1 MEYTDIYTPRDLRQ
15 NPYTDREDRFCY
27 VTLPGTGSNT
37 AQTAASAANQQLTAN
52 LNARSLILRSS
63 VFMRQQIYSNAVT
76 PANTNIL
83 NIPVTPVGLITGFL
97 IKVQGTIHN
106 GDATATINRT
116 QLGASNLLSQIV
128 FTDLTNTVRVQTT
141 GWHMGLLNS
150 AKQPLVFGGAY
161 APNVPVNYG
170 NNWTVQSAP
179 ASVAAGADAAVQFYY
194 YLPLA
199 YAPND
204 LTGSMFA
211 QVVNAQ
217 ASIQVTINPTPVTA
231 VGQDA
236 TLAVYSGSATAGW
249 KAGTTVTVTVW
260 QFYYDQLPR
269 IAAGQP
275 LDPQYGPYIMPKID
289 LSNIYELKNVAMGGI
304 VQGQDFGIPYANF
317 RTFLSTA
324 VIFDNAGTLNVG
336 SDINYW
342 ALRASNTTSIFQYGP
357 NEPALFAR
365 SIFLADPPNGVYWF
379 DNRNSPIQTQN
390 FGNIQ
395 LFLNASQVNTN
406 SGLLIGFENFANIS
420 QVQFASSLPTAA

>member
-1 MEYTDIYTPRDLRQ
+1 MDRDLRT
-15 NPYTDREDRFCY
+15 NPYSWRFEEGQYCS

-37 AQTAASAANQQLTAN
+37 AQTAQSAAQQQLAAN
-52 LNARSLILRSS
+52 LNARSLILRTS
-63 VFMRQQIYSNAVT
+63 VFMRQQIYSNAVQ

-97 IKVQGTIHN
+97 IKVSGTIHN
-106 GDATATINRT
+106 GDATNAVTRT

-141 GWHMGLLNS
+141 GWHLGLLNS

-170 NNWTVQSAP
+170 NNWTVQSAGQ
-179 ASVAAGADAAVQFYY
+179 SVAAGADQAVQFYY
-194 YLPLA
+194 YLPLS

-204 LTGSMFA
+204 LTGAMFA

-217 ASIQVTINPTPVTA
+217 ASVQVTINPSPVA
-231 VGQDA
+231 APGQDA
-236 TLAVYSGSATAGW
+236 TLAVYSGSASAGW
-249 KAGTTVTVTVW
+249 KAGTNVVVTVW

-269 IAAGQP
+269 IASGQP
-275 LDPQYGPYIMPKID
+275 LDPQYGPYVMPKID
-289 LSNIYELKNVAMGGI
+289 LSNIYELKNVAMSGL

-324 VIFDNAGTLNVG
+324 VIYDNAGTLNVG
-336 SDINYW
+336 SDVNYW
-342 ALRASNTTSIFQYGP
+342 ALRASNTTQIFQYGP
-357 NEPALFAR
+357 NEAALFAR

-379 DNRNSPIQTQN
+379 DSRNSPIQTQN

-395 LFLNASQVNTN
+395 LFLNSNQVNTN
-406 SGLLIGFENFANIS
+406 AGLLIGFEDFANIS